1 MKKQTKISKKIEMK
15 KSCVAFADAVGI
27 AGKTSVKVGFGLL
40 IVGLAAAVVADILDH
55 SIKSDKRKLIKNR
68 K

>member
-1 MKKQTKISKKIEMK
+1 MNKRTKISRKMEMK

-40 IVGLAAAVVADILDH
+40 TVGLAAAVVADILDH
-55 SIKSDKRKLIKNR
+55 SIKSDKRKINK

>member
-27 AGKTSVKVGFGLL
+27 AGKTSVKIGFGLL
-40 IVGLAAAVVADILDH
+40 VVGLAAAVVADILDH
-55 SIKSDKRKLIKNR
+55 SIKSDKRKINK